1 MTKDAIPFRTK
12 DVSPRGGEIVKP
24 HELIGIAGHES
35 WTLAERRVWNLLL
48 VNAWG
53 EDLDRYGAVFSMELR
68 ELRGLHDSND
78 RLRPSLRKFQQTL
91 VTARLPNG
99 KNRTVQ
105 LLGATDMDEEDREDG
120 ILVYDFHPK
129 LIELLR
135 DSELYARMQMKVIAA
150 FSSKYAL
157 SLYEVISARIEL
169 KHKSSEIVDVET
181 LRMWLGVEIG
191 KLNTWS
197 NLRKFAVEPAAK
209 EVNALSPFTVRAEP
223 IKRGKKVA
231 EVRLSW
237 FKKEPFSPAEKA
249 AAREVNRTKVGR
261 KARISGTTEQ
271 IAAAPLQL
279 SENDIQKGFN
289 AAADIC
295 RIDKYAAYRDWQSM
309 VSALPAQPDS
319 LVGHFIDFCRK
330 RAREIR

>member
-1 MTKDAIPFRTK
+1 MPKNEAMPFRTK
-12 DVSPRGGEIVKP
+12 NVSPRNGEMVKP

-35 WTLAERRVWNLLL
+35 WSLAERRAWNLLL

-53 EDLDRYGAVFSMELR
+53 DNLDQTGAVFSIELR

-78 RLRPSLRKFQQTL
+78 RIRPSLRRFQQTL
-91 VTARLPNG
+91 VAARLPDG
-99 KNRTVQ
+99 KTRTVQ

-169 KHKSSEIVDVET
+169 KHKSSEVVDVET
-181 LRMWLGVEIG
+181 LRMWLGVEAG
-191 KLNTWS
+191 KLKRWPDFRRMA
-197 NLRKFAVEPAAK
+197 LELAVR
-209 EVNALSPFTVRAEP
+209 EVNALSPFTVKAEP
-223 IKRGKKVA
+223 IKRGKRIA

-237 FKKEPFSPAEKA
+237 AKKEPFSPAEKA
-249 AAREVNRTKVGR
+249 AVREVNRAKAGR
-261 KARISGTTEQ
+261 KARVAGTVEQ
-271 IAAAPLQL
+271 VVPELSPSAIEKGYEAAAP
-279 SENDIQKGFN
+279 
-289 AAADIC
+289 IC
-295 RIDKYAAYRDWQSM
+295 RIDKYRAVQLWEDEVAGYAEPPSN
-309 VSALPAQPDS
+309 PT
-319 LVGHFIDFCRK
+319 GHFIEFCK
-330 RAREIR
+330 RIAREVG

>member
-1 MTKDAIPFRTK
+1 MTKNEAIPFKTK
-12 DVSPRGGEIVKP
+12 DISPRDGEIVKP

-35 WTLAERRVWNLLL
+35 WTLAERRAWNLLL

-53 EDLDRYGAVFSMELR
+53 DTLDQAGAVFSIELA

-78 RLRPSLRKFQQTL
+78 RIRPSLRRFQQTL
-91 VTARLPNG
+91 VAARLPDG
-99 KNRTVQ
+99 KTRTVQ

-157 SLYEVISARIEL
+157 SLYEVISARINL
-169 KHKSSEIVDVET
+169 RKASEVIDVET

-191 KLNTWS
+191 KLKRWPDFRRMS
-197 NLRKFAVEPAAK
+197 LEPALK
-209 EVNALSPFTVRAEP
+209 EVNALSPFTVEAET
-223 IKRGKKVA
+223 IKRGNKIT

-237 FKKEPFSPAEKA
+237 AKKEPFSPAEKA
-249 AAREVNRTKVGR
+249 AAREVNRAKAGR
-261 KARISGTTEQ
+261 KARVAGTVETVVVE
-271 IAAAPLQL
+271 L
-279 SENDIQKGFN
+279 SPEAIQKGYN
-289 AAADIC
+289 AAAAIC
-295 RIDKYAAYRDWQSM
+295 RIDKDRAYRDWQTY
-309 VSALPAQPDS
+309 VGGLADPVQNPT
-319 LVGHFIDFCRK
+319 GHFIDFCK
-330 RAREIR
+330 RRAQEIK

>member
-1 MTKDAIPFRTK
+1 MPKNEAMPFRTK
-12 DVSPRGGEIVKP
+12 NVSPRNGEMVKP

-35 WTLAERRVWNLLL
+35 WSLAERRAWNLLL

-53 EDLDRYGAVFSMELR
+53 DNLDQTGAVFSIELR

-78 RLRPSLRKFQQTL
+78 RIRPSLRRFQQTL
-91 VTARLPNG
+91 VAARLPDG
-99 KNRTVQ
+99 KTRTVQ

-169 KHKSSEIVDVET
+169 KHKSSEVVDVET
-181 LRMWLGVEIG
+181 LRMWLGVEAG
-191 KLNTWS
+191 KLKRWPDFRRMA
-197 NLRKFAVEPAAK
+197 LELAVR
-209 EVNALSPFTVRAEP
+209 EVNALSPFTVKAEP
-223 IKRGKKVA
+223 IKRGKRIA

-237 FKKEPFSPAEKA
+237 AKKEPFSPAEKA
-249 AAREVNRTKVGR
+249 AVREVNRAKAGR
-261 KARISGTTEQ
+261 KARVAGTVER
-271 IAAAPLQL
+271 IAPELSPSAIEKGYEAAAP
-279 SENDIQKGFN
+279 
-289 AAADIC
+289 IC
-295 RIDKYAAYRDWQSM
+295 RIDKYRAVQLWEDEVAGYAEPPSN
-309 VSALPAQPDS
+309 PT
-319 LVGHFIDFCRK
+319 GHFIEFCK
-330 RAREIR
+330 RIAREVG

>member
-1 MTKDAIPFRTK
+1 MVEKNAIPFRTK
-12 DVSPRGGEIVKP
+12 DVSPRSGEVVKP

-35 WTLAERRVWNLLL
+35 WTLAERRAWNLLL

-53 EDLDRYGAVFSMELR
+53 EDLDRHGAVFSMELR

-78 RLRPSLRKFQQTL
+78 RIRPSLRKFQQTL
-91 VTARLPNG
+91 VAARLPDG
-99 KNRTVQ
+99 KTRTVQ

-129 LIELLR
+129 LIGLLR

-181 LRMWLGVEIG
+181 LRMWLGVESG
-191 KLNTWS
+191 KLKRWPDFRRMALET
-197 NLRKFAVEPAAK
+197 AVQ
-209 EVNALSPFTVRAEP
+209 EVNALAPFTVEAEP
-223 IKRGKKVA
+223 IKRGKRIA

-237 FKKEPFSPAEKA
+237 SKKQPFSPAEKA
-249 AAREVNRTKVGR
+249 AVREVNRAKTGR
-261 KARISGTTEQ
+261 KARIAGTVEKIMPELTPNAIEKGYE
-271 IAAAPLQL
+271 AAAP
-279 SENDIQKGFN
+279 
-289 AAADIC
+289 IC
-295 RIDKYAAYRDWQSM
+295 RIDKYRAYQDWQEEVAGYTEPPSN
-309 VSALPAQPDS
+309 LT
-319 LVGHFIDFCRK
+319 GHFIEFCKR
-330 RAREIR
+330 RAREVG